1 MSSFGIGYL
10 LGMLGVSPKEAVKV
24 AKSPEVKEAVEKVVS
39 SSAAVTAASVEK
51 VVKSKIVTAKVSDR
65 IAVLQ
70 AQLQGSSASSAKA
83 NAERSKIKEDLEAL
97 TGRMAITKA
106 DEEERARL
114 RKANIEYM
122 ETAEAKAAA
131 EYEEELKKKSKGRK
145 IISYKEPSKGG
156 KRRIKRSKKTQRRS
170 RK

>member
-39 SSAAVTAASVEK
+39 SSAAVTAASVEE
-51 VVKSKIVTAKVSDR
+51 VVKNKTVTAKVSDR

-97 TGRMAITKA
+97 AGRMAITKA

-131 EYEEELKKKSKGRK
+131 EYEEELKKSKGRK
-145 IISYKEPSKGG
+145 IILYNKSSKGG
-156 KRRIKRSKKTQRRS
+156 KRRTKRSKKTQRRS
-170 RK
+170 RT